1 MMKSNLRVLTLGV
14 LISNALIACGSGSGD
29 GSENTGNGT
38 PSGQQ
43 TSTTPA
49 EDEPASQQNAP
60 DGGLFI
66 EQDDLSWTPCGEPLE
81 CAELTVPIDYANP
94 TANVIHIDLIRYPA
108 KQQTRKGSLLTNP
121 GGPGGSG
128 IELVRDLIEFNA
140 IPPAILA
147 EFDIVGFDPRGV
159 AGSSAINCTDDNIEL
174 DDAYPNTRAEV
185 ELVYNAISQFAG
197 TCFEQY
203 GSYVQ
208 FLGSNNVV
216 RDMEE
221 IRKAMQEPMLNF
233 LGYSYGTRIAA
244 LYLQAY
250 PATSG
255 RMILDGS
262 MPPQPDT
269 LNLWF
274 GGMQAA
280 QVNISS
286 MLAKCTIIDAQ
297 CDSGELAIQLQ
308 NKVDA
313 LEAAPGPRDE
323 INALGAILQLAATI
337 PAIDELVIKA
347 LHPYL
352 TAGNINPLITLL
364 ARINEILGDS
374 GVNTG
379 AYLAVMCADDPA
391 RPTVDSL
398 VGLLPTFNAA
408 SDLLAESYVSSA
420 AICAGWPE
428 SIDPIPVIATGQAPV
443 SLVIGGP
450 TDAQTPLQW
459 AKETAFALGG
469 QFLRSEHEGHTV
481 VFSQTNV
488 CSDAAA
494 ENFLREGLLPATD
507 NCPANLV
514 AAADLQEKKLNAL
527 KLQLRRSMRPVW

>member
-1 MMKSNLRVLTLGV
+1 MEKSNLQTL
-14 LISNALIACGSGSGD
+14 ALLALVSTALSACGGSGGD
-29 GSENTGNGT
+29 TPEAVGT
-38 PSGQQ
+38 GQQ
-43 TSTTPA
+43 PA
-49 EDEPASQQNAP
+49 EDDP
-60 DGGLFI
+60 GRLVI
-66 EQDDLSWTPCGEPLE
+66 EQADLNWTACGEPLE
-81 CAELTVPIDYANP
+81 CAVLTVPIDYANP
-94 TANVIHIDLIRYPA
+94 TGHVINIDLIRHPA
-108 KQQTRKGSLLTNP
+108 NQQTRKGSLLANP

-128 IELVRDLIEFNA
+128 TGMVKDMIEFNI
-140 IPPAILA
+140 IPSAILA
-147 EFDIVGFDPRGV
+147 EYDIVGFDPRGV
-159 AGSSAINCTDDNIEL
+159 AGSNAINCTDEGTEL
-174 DDAYPNTRAEV
+174 DDFYPNTRAEV

-197 TCFEQY
+197 NCYEQY

-221 IRKAMQEPMLNF
+221 IRKAMQVPTLDF

-262 MPPQPDT
+262 MPPQPDI

-286 MLAKCTIIDAQ
+286 MLAQCTIVDAE
-297 CDSGELAIQLQ
+297 CDSTELAILLQ

-313 LEAAPGPRDE
+313 LEAAPGPRNE
-323 INALGAILQLAATI
+323 INALGFLLQLTATI
-337 PAIDELVIKA
+337 PQLDERTIKA

-352 TAGNINPLITLL
+352 TAGDINPLIALL
-364 ARINEILGDS
+364 EEIDALLGDS
-374 GVNTG
+374 DVNTG

-420 AICAGWPE
+420 TICAGWPE

-469 QFLRSEHEGHTV
+469 QFLHSEHEGHTV
-481 VFSQTNV
+481 VFSQANACT
-488 CSDAAA
+488 DAAA
-494 ENFLREGLLPATD
+494 VNFLREGELPATD
-507 NCPANLV
+507 NCPADPVTV
-514 AAADLQEKKLNAL
+514 AKQQENKLNAL
-527 KLQLRRSMRPVW
+527 VLQLRRGLRPGWRMTGIPAR